1 MNNTYIIE
9 KENIVEVLD
18 DIEAFKKTMSKFMN
32 DYDHYSYDIK
42 IIENPNNQKWIVE
55 LNVRKDEPK
64 DNNNT

>member
-32 DYDHYSYDIK
+32 EHEHYSYNIK

-55 LNVRKDEPK
+55 LNVRKDEPE

>member
-18 DIEAFKKTMSKFMN
+18 DIEAFKRTMSKFM
-32 DYDHYSYDIK
+32 DEYEHYSYDIK
-42 IIENPNNQKWIVE
+42 IIENPNNLKWIVE

-64 DNNNT
+64 NNNNT

>member
-9 KENIVEVLD
+9 KENIVDVLE
-18 DIEAFKKTMSKFMN
+18 DIESFKKTMSKFMN
-32 DYDHYSYDIK
+32 EYENYSYNIN

-64 DNNNT
+64 DNSNT